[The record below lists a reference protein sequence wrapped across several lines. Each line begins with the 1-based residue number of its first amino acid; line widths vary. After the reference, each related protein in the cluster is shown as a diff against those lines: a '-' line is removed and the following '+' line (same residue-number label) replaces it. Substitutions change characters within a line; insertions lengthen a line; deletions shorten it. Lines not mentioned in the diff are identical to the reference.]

1 MAVGPATPLRRG
13 ANDVVFTPSEGSPLR
28 LKIFRDKNHRIRTTR
43 RAAPAEEGQQPR
55 YRETAKVWRDWR
67 RGAGFAVSD
76 EGTDGGY
83 SHGSFLSSENRGL
96 LGPSGY
102 YEEIDLTPASGVIA
116 KFNRSIEF
124 GGHLYLTGFSTRV
137 MRIPNGTGTPEDS
150 GAAMPG
156 ATSADLAIFGDKL
169 WVANE
174 WGAPI
179 YGTTDGT
186 TWTAADASV
195 KRSRFATT
203 NWVIGAQ
210 MSGGG
215 MDVGKSYP
223 ILVGTNADP
232 SLPNTIYHCSDD
244 PGVAGSWVGP
254 NDVGP
259 RTTSIQ
265 RLLGLTE
272 TVFAC
277 KPEGVYMIV
286 GGGRMPNLTPWW
298 QDGFHHS
305 NGATASFYD
314 GQMFAN
320 TVQNWEMFSPDPSR
334 LGLHT
339 SCQPGAY
346 ESFEDSPVFGRPT
359 ASMTYDDWLM
369 VAFWNPILLKSYVM
383 KGKRAETLGMRNR
396 SPMIWYGP
404 VFECP
409 GIITHMRIVVPLDT
423 AHPRY
428 IYYCV
433 NDSAVPETTGT
444 PRLWRQHVPRSP
456 SPYAAYRRGESG
468 YRSAPVWSVVNSA
481 EDLGDPDAPKVS
493 RFYGCVA
500 ENLGGGNS
508 VTISTSTDTEASVQ
522 QAVLTTSPRDYAVAD
537 TTSARGHLVTVTA
550 TVQNDA
556 DRPVFIRAEKLRGTV
571 NDEKTTVITLSVE
584 LGRAT
589 EMNNGTQNGRDSRSH
604 AVQLYGFLEQGP
616 FTFNNWLGNDMIVT
630 LEDVEEDE
638 VSTPDG
644 KDTVRIAN
652 LTLSV
657 MLTIARYGSAIYGG
671 SRFS

>member
-1 MAVGPATPLRRG
+1 MAVVATPIKRG
-13 ANDVVFTPSEGSPLR
+13 ANDVAFTTNAGTTLR
-28 LKIFRDKNHRIRTTR
+28 LPIFRDRTHRIRVTR

-55 YRETAKVWRDWR
+55 YRESAKVWRDWR
-67 RGAGFAVSD
+67 RGAGFAVAD

-83 SHGSFLSSENRGL
+83 SHGSFLSSENRGI

-102 YEEIDLTPASGVIA
+102 YEEIDLTPASGVVA
-116 KFNRSIEF
+116 KFNRSVQF
-124 GGHLYLTGFSTRV
+124 GQDLYFTGFSTRV
-137 MRIPNGTGTPEDS
+137 LRIPNGTGTPEDS

-186 TWTAADASV
+186 TWTAAESSV
-195 KRSRFATT
+195 RRSRFATT
-203 NWVIGAQ
+203 NWVIGAT

-215 MDVGKSYP
+215 MSVGTSYP
-223 ILVGTNADP
+223 ILVGSNADP

-244 PGVAGSWVGP
+244 PGTAASWVGP

-259 RTTSIQ
+259 QTTSIQ

-272 TVFAC
+272 TVYAC
-277 KPEGVYMIV
+277 KPEGVYMV
-286 GGGRMPNLTPWW
+286 TGGGRMPNLSKWW
-298 QDGFHHS
+298 EDSFHHS

-314 GQMFAN
+314 RSIFCN
-320 TVQNWEMFSPDPSR
+320 TVQNWEMISPDPSNV
-334 LGLHT
+334 GQHT

-359 ASMTYDDWLM
+359 ASMVYDDWM
-369 VAFWNPILLKSYVM
+369 VTAFWNPILLKSYVM
-383 KGKRAETLGMRNR
+383 KAKKAETLGMRNR
-396 SPMIWYGP
+396 SPLIWYGP

-409 GIITHMRIVVPLDT
+409 GIITHMRLVTPLDT
-423 AHPRY
+423 SHPRY

-433 NDSAVPETTGT
+433 NDSAIPENTGT

-456 SPYAAYRRGESG
+456 SPYAAYKRGETG
-468 YRSAPVWSVVNSA
+468 YRSAPAWSIVLSA

-508 VTISTSTDTEASVQ
+508 VTISTSADDGADVE

-550 TVQNDA
+550 TVQNDSE
-556 DRPVFIRAEKLRGTV
+556 RPVFIRAAKLRGTV
-571 NDEKTTVITLSVE
+571 QDEKTTVITMSVE
-584 LGRAT
+584 LGRHT
-589 EMNNGTQNGRDSRSH
+589 ELNNGTTNGRDTRTH
-604 AVQLYGFLEQGP
+604 AVQLYGFLEEGP
-616 FTFNNWLGNDMIVT
+616 LSFSDHMGRDLIVV
-630 LEDVEEDE
+630 LEDVEEEEIEDADHKG
-638 VSTPDG
+638 VT
-644 KDTVRIAN
+644 RIAN
-652 LTLSV
+652 LTMSV
-657 MLTIARYGSAIYGG
+657 MLNIARYGQALYSAGRY
-671 SRFS
+671 S

>member
-1 MAVGPATPLRRG
+1 MAVGAATATRRG
-13 ANDVVFTPSEGSPLR
+13 QNDLVFTTSAGARVPF
-28 LKIFRDKNHRIRTTR
+28 KVFRDRSHRIKVQR
-43 RAAPAEEGQQPR
+43 RAAPTEEGQQAR

-83 SHGSFLSSENRGL
+83 SHGSFLSSENRGI
-96 LGPSGY
+96 LGPTGY
-102 YEEIDLTPASGVIA
+102 YEEIPLPSGVIA
-116 KFNRSIEF
+116 KFNRSIQF
-124 GGHLYLTGFSTRV
+124 GQDVYFTGFSTRV
-137 MRIPNGTGTPEDS
+137 MRIPNGTDAPEDS

-156 ATSADLAIFGDKL
+156 ATSTDLALFGDAM

-186 TWTAADASV
+186 VWTAADTAV
-195 KRSRFATT
+195 RRSRFATT

-210 MSGGG
+210 MAGSG
-215 MDVGKSYP
+215 MDIGKSYP
-223 ILVGTNADP
+223 ILVGSNADP

-244 PGVAGSWVGP
+244 PSVPTSWVGP
-254 NDVGP
+254 NDVGI

-265 RLLGLTE
+265 RLIGLTE

-277 KPEGVYMIV
+277 KPEGVHMIV
-286 GGGRMPNLTPWW
+286 GGGRMPNMTPWW
-298 QDGFHHS
+298 QDAFHHS
-305 NGATASFYD
+305 NGATAVFYD
-314 GQMFAN
+314 GSMFAN
-320 TVQNWEMFSPDPSR
+320 TTQNWEMFSPDPSR

-359 ASMTYDDWLM
+359 ASMTYDDWQQT
-369 VAFWNPILLKSYVM
+369 AFWNPILLKSYVM

-404 VFECP
+404 VFECS
-409 GIITHMRIVVPLDT
+409 GIITHMRIVTPLDT
-423 AHPRY
+423 SHPRY
-428 IYYCV
+428 VYYCV

-456 SPYAAYRRGESG
+456 SPYAAVRRGETG
-468 YRSAPVWSVVNSA
+468 YRSAPSWSIVLSA
-481 EDLGDPDAPKVS
+481 EDLGDPDAPKIS
-493 RFYGCVA
+493 RFYGAVA

-550 TVQNDA
+550 TVANDSES
-556 DRPVFIRAEKLRGTV
+556 PVFIRAAKLRGTV
-571 NDEKTTVITLSVE
+571 NDERSTVMTVPVI
-584 LGRAT
+584 LGRAS
-589 EMNNGTQNGRDSRSH
+589 ELDNGTENGRDPRNH
-604 AVQLYGFLEQGP
+604 AVQLYALLEEGP
-616 FTFNNWLGNDMIVT
+616 VTVSDWMGRDMIAVV
-630 LEDVEEDE
+630 EDVQEDE
-638 VSTPDG
+638 VEDADHKGVT
-644 KDTVRIAN
+644 RIA
-652 LTLSV
+652 TVTMSV
-657 MLTIARYGSAIYGG
+657 LLNVSRYGSAILGAGRY
-671 SRFS
+671 S